1 MAYVN
6 GADPLSGGSAAIAS
20 EKTAEYLAA
29 QYNDGVSYNNEAGEF
44 EPNRLPENVKQ
55 EIRAITGAIGTL
67 VGGVSGSA
75 HHGNGNAV
83 DVLTNAQ
90 VGGVVGQNAVENN
103 RG

>member
-1 MAYVN
+1 MIGDTFGQNGSHPNKAAQLLSHAILGAALAYVN

-55 EIRAITGAIGTL
+55 EMPWTTCRIDMR
-67 VGGVSGSA
+67 
-75 HHGNGNAV
+75 
-83 DVLTNAQ
+83 
-90 VGGVVGQNAVENN
+90 N
-103 RG
+103 RGLMV